1 MNKKMTAKEF
11 KEVLR
16 KARIKVD
23 YETALLMISNYLY
36 SDYERLKKA
45 GLVSAADYYHEQWT
59 IISEELSKELSK
71 RGI

>member
-16 KARIKVD
+16 KAHLKPD
-23 YETALLMISNYLY
+23 YDMALIMISNYIY
-36 SDYERLKKA
+36 NDYERLKKA
-45 GLVSAADYYHEQWT
+45 GLNGAADYYHEQWT
-59 IISEELSKELSK
+59 IISEELSK

>member
-16 KARIKVD
+16 KANIKAD
-23 YETALLMISNYLY
+23 YEMALLMISNYIY
-36 SDYERLKKA
+36 YDHERLKKA
-45 GLVSAADYYHEQWT
+45 GLNGAADYYHDQWN
-59 IISEELSKELSK
+59 IISEELSK